1 MCLKFFLKIIP
12 GFSLNKIEPKS
23 AVREYET
30 KRARNLKGNKKFPE
44 KRKR

>member
-23 AVREYET
+23 AVREYAT
-30 KRARNLKGNKKFPE
+30 KRARNLKGNQKISQ